1 MLSCK
6 ASSSTKWLGGQPKE
20 MKGKKQAANW
30 RRFVFGKEEMCQY
43 KGLEV
48 TVQKQKCK

>member
-1 MLSCK
+1 
-6 ASSSTKWLGGQPKE
+6 

>member
-1 MLSCK
+1 MIKL
-6 ASSSTKWLGGQPKE
+6 LGGQPKE
-20 MKGKKQAANW
+20 MKGKKQIASQ
-30 RRFVFGKEEMCQY
+30 RRFIFGKEEMCQY

>member
-6 ASSSTKWLGGQPKE
+6 ASFLTKRLGGQPKE
-20 MKGKKQAANW
+20 MKGKKQAASR
-30 RRFVFGKEEMCQY
+30 RRFVFGKEEMCQN

>member
-6 ASSSTKWLGGQPKE
+6 ASFLTKWLGGQPKE
-20 MKGKKQAANW
+20 MWERKKQQAGGG
-30 RRFVFGKEEMCQY
+30 FVFGKEEMCQH

-48 TVQKQKCK
+48 TVQKQKCT